1 MDTGPATSTV
11 RTLVE
16 EHYEFLYRFAYRLTG
31 SAVDAEDL
39 TQQTFLTACRKWQ
52 QIEDLGAAKGWLAT
66 TLRRLWTKSLAKTG
80 ETEFSRFEWIPDPVD
95 PASQHDTPFDEEE
108 LQAALGEMPET
119 YRLPVL
125 MFYFEDLSYQEIAE
139 RLDVP
144 IGTVMSRLSRGKT
157 FLRDRLRGPE
167 PNQVA
172 NGTHSST
179 SAGTTPAETVKPFKS

>member
-11 RTLVE
+11 RALVE

-31 SAVDAEDL
+31 SAADAEDL

-66 TLRRLWTKSLAKTG
+66 TLRRLWTKSLARNG

-95 PASQHDTPFDEEE
+95 PASQHDTPFDEEQ
-108 LQAALGEMPET
+108 LQATLLEMPET
-119 YRLPVL
+119 FRLPVL

-139 RLDVP
+139 RLEVP
-144 IGTVMSRLSRGKT
+144 IGTVMSRLSRGKA
-157 FLRDRLRGPE
+157 FLRDRLRDSE
-167 PNQVA
+167 PNNIA
-172 NGTHSST
+172 NAKQRSPSPG
-179 SAGTTPAETVKPFKS
+179 PAPTETVKPFES